1 LPVIYQEYGIAMKKI
16 LVTLGPSSFNER
28 VIKEISIQGVY
39 LFRINLSHTE
49 IEKVE
54 NCINFIRQNTDIPI
68 CLDSEGAQIRNQKV
82 KNGKIFFEKNS
93 IVKIFFETIIGDSKN
108 ISFTPEG
115 IAKQFIVGDII
126 NIDFDLVAIQ
136 IVEKNKTC
144 CIAKVLKSGY
154 VCSNRAVDINR
165 KIKLPAITEKD
176 KKAFKIGKEMGI
188 KNFALSFANSE
199 GDVKKMRAIVGDKSS
214 IICKIESEEGLI
226 NLKSILNATD
236 EVLIDRGDLSRQIPI
251 EKIPFLQRRII
262 SMARIFG
269 RPVYV
274 ATNLLESMLENRTPT
289 RAEVN
294 DIVSTILMGAD
305 GLVLAAETAIG
316 KYPVAAV
323 EVIKKNIAMCKKWSP
338 NTNILEILE
347 I

>member
-1 LPVIYQEYGIAMKKI
+1 MDMKKI

-28 VIKEISIQGVY
+28 AIKEISIQGVY

-49 IEKVE
+49 IEEVE
-54 NCINFIRQNTDIPI
+54 DRINFIRQNTDIPI

-82 KNGKIFFEKNS
+82 ENEEIYFKKDS
-93 IVKIFFETIIGDSKN
+93 IVKIHFETIVGDPEN
-108 ISFTPEG
+108 ISFTPEE

-126 NIDFDLVAIQ
+126 NIDFDLAAIQ
-136 IVEKNKTC
+136 VFKKNKTC
-144 CIAKVLKSGY
+144 CFAKILKSGY
-154 VCSNRAVDINR
+154 IRSNRAVDLIR

-176 KKAFKIGKEMGI
+176 KEALKIGKEMGVN
-188 KNFALSFANSE
+188 NFALSFANSKN
-199 GDVKKMRAIVGDKSS
+199 DVNEMRAIVGGESS

-226 NLKSILNATD
+226 NLKNILNVTD
-236 EVLIDRGDLSRQIPI
+236 EVLIDRGDLSRRIPI

-262 SMARIFG
+262 SMARLYS

-274 ATNLLESMLENRTPT
+274 ATNLLESMLEKRTPT

-305 GLVLAAETAIG
+305 GLVLATETAIG
-316 KYPVAAV
+316 RYPVATV
-323 EVIKKNIAMCKKWSP
+323 ETIKKIIVMCKKWSP

-347 I
+347 M

>member
-1 LPVIYQEYGIAMKKI
+1 MKKI
-16 LVTLGPSSFNER
+16 LVTLGPSSFNEK
-28 VIKEISIQGVY
+28 VIKDISNQGVY

-49 IEKVE
+49 IEEVE
-54 NCINFIRQNTDIPI
+54 DRINFIRQNTEIPI

-82 KNGKIFFEKNS
+82 ENEKIYFQKDS
-93 IVKIFFETIIGDSKN
+93 IVKIHFETIVGDSEN

-115 IAKQFIVGDII
+115 IAKQFIVGDIV
-126 NIDFDLVAIQ
+126 NIDFDLAAIQ
-136 IVEKNKTC
+136 VFEKNKTC
-144 CIAKVLKSGY
+144 CFAKILKSGY
-154 VCSNRAVDINR
+154 IRSNRAVDLSR

-176 KKAFKIGKEMGI
+176 KKAFKIGKEMGVN
-188 KNFALSFANSE
+188 NFALSFANSE
-199 GDVKKMRAIVGDKSS
+199 DDVKKMRAIVGDKSL

-262 SMARIFG
+262 SMARIFD

-274 ATNLLESMLENRTPT
+274 ATNLLESMLRNRTPT

-294 DIVSTILMGAD
+294 DVVSTILMGAD
-305 GLVLAAETAIG
+305 GLVLAAETAVG
-316 KYPVAAV
+316 KYPVATV

-347 I
+347 M